1 MNNEAK
7 STRDLLL
14 ENKALFENGAISK
27 EEYEEKKKELLEKA
41 NASKKR
47 KKATNLTTWIVGTLI
62 ILIGGCIIYTILYN
76 AFFKPQPD
84 YDNYFK
90 AIDTYLN
97 TVDAITYYE
106 AEGNRVEL
114 YVDSNIWGAS
124 SKQEKAEFCY
134 MINEALSQYCVFYN
148 IDDYMAS
155 VHYYTETGV
164 KVAEPKSMSMESEIL
179 Y

>member
-1 MNNEAK
+1 MDNKAK

-14 ENKALFENGAISK
+14 ENKALFESGAISQR
-27 EEYEEKKKELLEKA
+27 EYEEKKKELLEAA
-41 NASKKR
+41 NALRKR
-47 KKATNLTTWIVGTLI
+47 KKASNLTTWIVSALI

-97 TVDAITYYE
+97 TSDAITYYE
-106 AEGNRVEL
+106 AEGNRVNL
-114 YVDSNIWGAS
+114 YVDSNIWNAS

-134 MINEALSQYCVFYN
+134 ITNEALSKYCVFYN
-148 IDDYMAS
+148 IDEYMAY
-155 VHYYTETGV
+155 VYYYTEKGV
-164 KVAEPKSMSMESEIL
+164 KVAEPKSMSLESEIL